1 MICQFMRQGQYQ
13 GEAWIY
19 GHDEVIAILKEMAD
33 RLLSGKETCFIGNRL
48 HMEVVG
54 DGKSALL

>member
-1 MICQFMRQGQYQ
+1 MNRSDLI
-13 GEAWIY
+13 
-19 GHDEVIAILKEMAD
+19 KKMAD

-54 DGKSALL
+54 NVGRGSRKGFIAG